1 MNVYPN
7 LMAEM
12 ARTGI
17 PASEIAK
24 EIGVNP
30 ATLSAKMND
39 ANRLKLAEA
48 EKIRKRFFPEFAID
62 YLFSQIPM
70 KPVHIT
76 TDTDRG
82 QHMTGCERE
91 RKGVTT

>member
-1 MNVYPN
+1 MSVYPN
-7 LMAEM
+7 LLAEM

-24 EIGVNP
+24 AINVNP
-30 ATLSAKMND
+30 ATLSAKINN

-48 EKIRKRFFPEFAID
+48 AKIRNQFFPEFAID

-70 KPVHIT
+70 KPIHIT
-76 TDTDRG
+76 SGTA
-82 QHMTGCERE
+82 QNSA
-91 RKGVTT
+91 